1 MHGSRKQRA
10 PPQWRW
16 SPPKALSSSQ
26 LPHPFMGSRCLQPD
40 KSDFKRLDLWQRNTS
55 NPPNERQLG
64 SIVAYKFG
72 NQWCLNCLLT
82 KISETTALISKHSS
96 WAKNTKI
103 SRDTSKGNSLYRM
116 ACCRQY
122 VMNANK
128 WFMQM
133 WRDDQI
139 ARGAAVII
147 FQKNTAAWFLRD
159 RVQSLIRG
167 LNVSLCGN
175 WSTVWWKVRQDRSD
189 HRHWLWPV
197 TSFPHPL

>member
-1 MHGSRKQRA
+1 MALGHNMHLSNGKARRKL
-10 PPQWRW
+10 
-16 SPPKALSSSQ
+16 SPPHNFPIHSRGADVSS
-26 LPHPFMGSRCLQPD
+26 LTRVNH
-40 KSDFKRLDLWQRNTS
+40 FKRLDLWQWNTS

-96 WAKNTKI
+96 WAKNTKL
-103 SRDTSKGNSLYRM
+103 SGDTSKGNSLYRM

-139 ARGAAVII
+139 ARGSAVII
-147 FQKNTAAWFLRD
+147 FQRNTAAWFYGTNESNLW
-159 RVQSLIRG
+159 SRG
-167 LNVSLCGN
+167 
-175 WSTVWWKVRQDRSD
+175 
-189 HRHWLWPV
+189 
-197 TSFPHPL
+197 

>member
-1 MHGSRKQRA
+1 MLTLYIALENNLHPLSNGEARLKL
-10 PPQWRW
+10 
-16 SPPKALSSSQ
+16 SPPHNFPIYSQGADVSS
-26 LPHPFMGSRCLQPD
+26 LTRVNH
-40 KSDFKRLDLWQRNTS
+40 FKRLDLWQRNTYNS
-55 NPPNERQLG
+55 PNERQLG
-64 SIVAYKFG
+64 SIAAYKFG

-96 WAKNTKI
+96 WAKNTEL

-116 ACCRQY
+116 VCCQQY

-147 FQKNTAAWFLRD
+147 FQRNIAAWFYRTESNLW
-159 RVQSLIRG
+159 SRG
-167 LNVSLCGN
+167 
-175 WSTVWWKVRQDRSD
+175 
-189 HRHWLWPV
+189 
-197 TSFPHPL
+197 